1 MWWIK
6 GGTSRTETTGKTRG
20 EAAAQGQASL
30 MRALEPRMLFDGAV
44 AATVAETADAV
55 PQDKAPAGDSQ
66 EASQPDTSPAPQAVG
81 DGPRKE
87 VVFVDTR
94 LPDYQEL
101 LRSVDPAAEVI
112 LLDSRHDGVQQI
124 ADALAGRSGIDAI
137 HILSHGDQGVLLL
150 GNAPLFE
157 GNLSDYS
164 SQLQSIGEALSAEG
178 DILLYG
184 CDVGAGDKG
193 LAFLNSLA
201 GLTGADVAASTDST
215 GGTLGG
221 GNWELEISTGQI
233 ATSHALNTYDLQGY
247 DYQLA
252 TFSVST
258 IGELRTALSTSASNG
273 QADTI
278 TFLGNISAASFNDMK
293 PSDTDALRTF
303 VDINITDGQTLEI
316 VGGGF
321 SLDANYYGRVLEIRS
336 GDVSI
341 SNLTVRDGLV
351 SGNGG
356 AYNSVNGGDALGAG
370 IRASGGTLTLSGVAI
385 SGNRAAGGGGNGG
398 GIGYGY
404 GGGGGGGFSVIG
416 GGNGGA
422 YGPSYPG
429 GAGGGGVGGDGGNAG
444 ITAQSGK
451 GGSNVAGAGG
461 SQAGGFSAGGNGGM
475 AGTGGISIGGG
486 GGGAGASEAPLV
498 GRGGNAVG
506 GMYIAAGATVNLI
519 TTTVTDNLAAGGGGA
534 GSSLSLNAANGGF
547 GVGGIYVLGTLN
559 YQSSTV
565 DLIGTDNQNFGAGGV
580 GGSNA
585 INGNNAGSTGAG
597 GNTGG
602 ENLSGTGTINSTYNP
617 NSAPTATNLTQTVA
631 YTEDPGG
638 SVALGDIVVTD
649 PDGSDSITATLS
661 LSNPAAGAL
670 TTGTFGSAT
679 STYNGGTG
687 VWTVTGSVSDVNAAL
702 AAVAFN
708 PTANWD
714 QDVTITTRVR
724 DAANTG
730 PADGTIT
737 LDVTPVN
744 DAPTATNLTQ
754 SKAAT
759 EGGGAVALDDIVVTD
774 PDTGDTITATLTLS
788 DPAAGTLSTG
798 TFGSAT
804 STYNAGT
811 GVWAVTGSVADVN
824 AALAAVAL
832 IPSADNDQNFTITTR
847 IRDAAGTGPAD
858 GAISVTVTPVND
870 APVVTTSGGSNAFTE
885 NGSATVIDAGLTLS
899 DVDNITFASA
909 TVAITGNFA
918 TGQDL
923 LAFTNDGSTMGN
935 ISASYNTATG
945 VLTLTS
951 AGASATLAQWQA
963 ALRSVTYSNSSDAPS
978 TANRTISFTVNDG
991 DADSNAAT
999 KQVSVTAVNDA
1010 PVVTAPGS
1018 IGVTEDVAT
1027 ALTGISFSDAD
1038 AGSSSVTVTFS
1049 VGSGSLA
1056 AISGGGVMVGGTS
1069 SALTLTGSI
1078 ANINTFIAGSN
1089 VSFTTAANATTD
1101 VTLTVGIDDGGNTGS
1116 GGAQTA
1122 SETVTLQVTAVN
1134 DAPVISAPVSI
1145 NVDEDVSTALTG
1157 ISFIDVDAGS
1167 GSVTATFS
1175 VGSGSLSATSG
1186 SGVTVAGSGTGSLTL
1201 TGSLADLNAF
1211 IAASQVNFLTALNA
1225 TGNVVLSVEIDD
1237 GGNTGS
1243 GGAQSDS
1250 TTVTLVVTAV
1260 NDAPVNSV
1268 PGAQSVDQDSV
1279 LVFSSGNGNP
1289 ISVSDVDAGSGSV
1302 RVTLTASNGLLT
1314 LGGTTGLSFI
1324 NGSGTADATMTFEG
1338 TLADINLALNG
1349 LAFSPTGGYNG
1360 PASLQIVSND
1370 LGNSGSGGSLS
1381 DDDTIAITV
1390 NSLNPKVT
1398 GVQVTNPDG
1407 GYKVGDVITVT
1418 VAFDQV
1424 VTVNTAGGTPT
1435 LLLETGSVDREAS
1448 YVSGSGSNTLSFS
1461 YTVQAGDLS
1470 ADLDYHS
1477 TGALTLNGAT
1487 IRNATSDDALTTLP
1501 ALGGADSIAG
1511 QHDILIDGV
1520 APTVGSVSV
1529 PANGTYVAGENL
1541 DFTVNF
1547 DEAVLV
1553 DTAGGTPRIAITLDS
1568 GGTVYASY
1576 VSGSGSSALLFRYT
1590 VQSGNLDSNG
1600 ITVGAGIDANG
1611 GTLRDGVGNA
1621 AVVTLNGVGATAGV
1635 LVDAVAPTVASVSVP
1650 ANGSYNEG
1658 EVLSFTVNVSEAVLV
1673 NTAGGTPRLALDIG
1687 GVTRYADYVSGSGSS
1702 ALLFQYS
1709 VQAGDTDA
1717 DGIAVAGSLDL
1728 NGGTTRDAA
1737 GNNLV
1742 LALNAVGATGGVLV
1756 DTTAPAAS
1764 GILRLDATPTNAGSV
1779 SYTVT
1784 FSEHVSG
1791 VDAADFS
1798 LVTTGTAAGSIT
1810 SVTQVDGQ
1818 TYTVVVD
1825 GISGTGSIGLNLN
1838 GSGTGI
1844 ADAAGNA
1851 LTGGLAGESYSV
1863 DRDAP
1868 TVASVSVPANGTY
1881 VAGENLDFT
1890 VNFDEAV
1897 LVDTAG
1903 GTPRIAIT
1911 LDSGGTVYASYVS
1924 GSGSSALLFR
1934 YTVQS
1939 GNLDSNGIT
1948 VGAGIDANGGT
1959 LRDGVGNAA
1968 VVTLN
1973 GVGATA
1979 GVLVDAVAPTVASV
1993 SVPAN
1998 GSYNEGE
2005 VLSFTVNVSEAVLV
2019 NTAGGTPR
2027 LALDIGGVTR
2037 YADYVSGSGSSALL
2051 FQYSVQAGDTDADG
2065 IAVAGSLDL
2074 NGGTTR
2080 DAAGNNLVLALNAVG
2095 ATGGVLVD
2103 TTAPAASGILR
2114 LDATPTNA
2122 GSVSYTVTF
2131 SEHVSGVDAADFS
2144 LVTTGTAAGSITS
2157 VTQVDGQ
2164 TYTVVVDGISGTGS
2178 IGLNLN
2184 GSGTGIADAAGNALT
2199 GGLAGESYSVD
2210 RDAPTVASVSVPA
2223 NGTYVAGENLDFTV
2237 NFDEAVL
2244 VDTAGGTPRIAITL
2258 DSGGTVYAS
2267 YVSGSGSSALLFRYT
2282 VQSGNLDSN
2291 GITVG
2296 AGIDANGG
2304 TLRDGV
2310 GNAAVVTLNGV
2321 GATAGVLVDAVA
2333 PTVASVSVPA
2343 NGSYNEGEVLSFTV
2357 NVSEAVLV
2365 NTAGGT
2371 PRLALD
2377 IGGVT
2382 RYADY
2387 VSGSGSSALLFQYS
2401 VQAGDTDADG
2411 IAVAG
2416 SLDLNGGTTRDAAG
2430 NNLVLALNAVGATGG
2445 VLVDTTAPAA
2455 SGILRLDATPTN
2467 AGSVSYTVTFSEH
2480 VSGVDAADFSL
2491 VTTGTA
2497 AGSITSVTQVD
2508 GQTYT
2513 VVVDGISGTGSI
2525 GLNLNGSGTGI
2536 ADAAGNALTGGLA
2549 GESYS
2554 VDRDAPTVAS
2564 VSVPANGTYV
2574 AGENLDFTVNFDE
2587 AVLVDTAGGTP
2598 RIAITLDS
2606 GGTVYASY
2614 VSGSGSS
2621 ALLFRYT
2628 VQSGNLD
2635 SNGITVGAG
2644 IDANGGTLR
2653 DGVGNAA
2660 VVTLNGVGATA
2671 GVLVDAVAPTVAS
2684 VSVPA
2689 NGSYNEGEVLSFTV
2703 NVSEAV
2709 LVNTA
2714 GGTPRLALDIGGV
2727 TRYADYVSGSG
2738 SSALLFQYSVQA
2750 GDTDADGIAVAGS
2763 LDLNGGTTRDA
2774 AGNNLVLALNAVG
2787 ATGGVLVDTTAPAAS
2802 GILRLDATPTN
2813 AGSVSYTVTFSEHVS
2828 GVDAADFSL
2837 VTTGTAAGSITSVT
2851 QVDGQTYTV
2860 VVDGIS
2866 GTGSIGLNL
2875 NGSGTGIAD
2884 AAGNAL
2890 TGGLAGESYSVDR
2903 DAPTVASVSVPANG
2917 TYVAGEN
2924 LDFTV
2929 NFDEAV
2935 LVDTAGGTPRI
2946 AITLDS
2952 GGTVYASYVSGSGS
2966 SALLFRYTVQS
2977 GNLDSNGITVGA
2989 GIDANGGTL
2998 RDGVGNAAV
3007 VTLNGVGATAGVLVD
3022 AVAPTVASVSVPAN
3036 GSYNEGEVLSFTVN
3050 VSEAV
3055 LVNTAGGTPRLA
3067 LDIGGVTRYADYV
3080 SGSGSSALLF
3090 QYSVQAGD
3098 TDADGIAVAGSLDLN
3113 GGTTRDAAGNNL
3125 VLALN
3130 AVGATGGVLV
3140 DTTAPAASGI
3150 LRIDATPTN
3159 AGSVSY
3165 TVTFSEHV
3173 SGVDAADFSLVTT
3186 GTAAGSI
3193 TSVTHV
3199 DGQTYTVVVDGISG
3213 TGSIGLNLN
3222 GSGTGIADAAGN
3234 ALTGGLAGESYSV
3247 DRDAPTVA
3255 SVSVPANGTYVAG
3268 ENLDFTVNFDEAV
3281 LVDTAGGTP
3290 RIAITLDSGGTLYAD
3305 YLSGSGTMTLVFR
3318 AQVGNGQLDLDGIS
3332 LGSTI
3337 DSNGGHLR
3345 DAIGNNANI
3354 TLNAVGDTAM
3364 VRVDS
3369 VLPTAT
3375 IVVSDTALAAGETA
3389 AVTITFSEAISGL
3402 TTADFTVANGVLS
3415 GLSSSDGGVTWTAT
3429 LTPTANI
3436 TAASNLITL
3445 NNTGVVDAAGNSGAG
3460 TTDSN
3465 LYAIDTELPTAT
3477 ITREG
3482 AERATG
3488 NTLSYLVEFSEN
3500 MANPGADQFALVTTG
3515 SLTGDI
3521 TRVDHLGGSQYRVI
3535 IGNISGEG
3543 SLTLRFAADNRLVD
3557 NAGNPLAGSNMPQ
3570 AYTRLALGGD
3580 PEFRVEQGTPQ
3591 INTGSTGQ
3599 TLPTPPPPL
3608 VVGTSLF
3615 GETGSSG
3622 ITPLGNIFLS
3632 ANSSAPSYLSQV
3644 FSGST
3649 LVSSDVPGNSSTIGS
3664 LFSGGFGSLSGTGYG
3679 LGGGLGGGLSGGPGG
3694 GFGDVFGSGLGDN
3707 LDGGLAQRGLDSAVP
3722 SLTAQLQQWNEQ
3734 EQRQQQ
3740 QLARALAQLAEQQ
3753 HA

>member
-44 AATVAETADAV
+44 AATVADTVDTV

-66 EASQPDTSPAPQAVG
+66 EASLSDTRPAPQAVG

-124 ADALAGRSGIDAI
+124 ADTLAGRSGIDAI

-150 GNAPLFE
+150 GNAPLHG
-157 GNLSDYS
+157 GNLDAYAG
-164 SQLQSIGEALSAEG
+164 QLAAIGSALTAEG

-193 LAFLNSLA
+193 LAFLNGLA

-278 TFLGNISAASFNDMK
+278 TFLGNISATGTDDMLVG
-293 PSDTDALRTF
+293 SDGQRTF

-385 SGNRAAGGGGNGG
+385 TGNRAAGGGGNGG

-404 GGGGGGGFSVIG
+404 GGGGGGGFSGIG

-422 YGPSYPG
+422 NGLYLG
-429 GAGGGGVGGDGGNAG
+429 GVGGGGVGGIGGYNPIEYGYRYQA
-444 ITAQSGK
+444 GK
-451 GGSNVAGAGG
+451 GGSTVGGAGG
-461 SQAGGFSAGGNGGM
+461 SQDVGYSAGGNGGM
-475 AGTGGISIGGG
+475 AGTGGTSIGGG

-506 GMYIAAGATVNLI
+506 ALHIAAGATVNMAA
-519 TTTVTDNLAAGGGGA
+519 TTVTDNLAAGGGGA
-534 GSSLSLNAANGGF
+534 GSSKSVNAADGGF

-565 DLIGTDNQNFGAGGV
+565 DLTGTDNQNFGAGGA

-585 INGNNAGSTGAG
+585 VNGNSAGSAGAS
-597 GNTGG
+597 G

-714 QDVTITTRVR
+714 QDVTITTCVR

-774 PDTGDTITATLTLS
+774 PDTGDTITAALTLS

-832 IPSADNDQNFTITTR
+832 TPSADNDKNFTITTH

-935 ISASYNTATG
+935 ISASYNAATG

-951 AGASATLAQWQA
+951 AGASATLAEWQA

-1027 ALTGISFSDAD
+1027 ALTGISFSDVD

-1089 VSFTTAANATTD
+1089 VSFTTAANATAD

-1122 SETVTLQVTAVN
+1122 SETITLQVTAVN

-1268 PGAQSVDQDSV
+1268 PGAQSVVQDSV

-1547 DEAVLV
+1547 DDAVLV
-1553 DTAGGTPRIAITLDS
+1553 DTTGGTPRIAITLD
-1568 GGTVYASY
+1568 T
-1576 VSGSGSSALLFRYT
+1576 
-1590 VQSGNLDSNG
+1590 
-1600 ITVGAGIDANG
+1600 
-1611 GTLRDGVGNA
+1611 
-1621 AVVTLNGVGATAGV
+1621 
-1635 LVDAVAPTVASVSVP
+1635 
-1650 ANGSYNEG
+1650 
-1658 EVLSFTVNVSEAVLV
+1658 
-1673 NTAGGTPRLALDIG
+1673 
-1687 GVTRYADYVSGSGSS
+1687 
-1702 ALLFQYS
+1702 
-1709 VQAGDTDA
+1709 
-1717 DGIAVAGSLDL
+1717 
-1728 NGGTTRDAA
+1728 
-1737 GNNLV
+1737 
-1742 LALNAVGATGGVLV
+1742 
-1756 DTTAPAAS
+1756 
-1764 GILRLDATPTNAGSV
+1764 
-1779 SYTVT
+1779 
-1784 FSEHVSG
+1784 
-1791 VDAADFS
+1791 
-1798 LVTTGTAAGSIT
+1798 
-1810 SVTQVDGQ
+1810 
-1818 TYTVVVD
+1818 
-1825 GISGTGSIGLNLN
+1825 
-1838 GSGTGI
+1838 
-1844 ADAAGNA
+1844 
-1851 LTGGLAGESYSV
+1851 
-1863 DRDAP
+1863 
-1868 TVASVSVPANGTY
+1868 
-1881 VAGENLDFT
+1881 
-1890 VNFDEAV
+1890 
-1897 LVDTAG
+1897 
-1903 GTPRIAIT
+1903 
-1911 LDSGGTVYASYVS
+1911 
-1924 GSGSSALLFR
+1924 
-1934 YTVQS
+1934 
-1939 GNLDSNGIT
+1939 
-1948 VGAGIDANGGT
+1948 
-1959 LRDGVGNAA
+1959 
-1968 VVTLN
+1968 
-1973 GVGATA
+1973 
-1979 GVLVDAVAPTVASV
+1979 
-1993 SVPAN
+1993 
-1998 GSYNEGE
+1998 
-2005 VLSFTVNVSEAVLV
+2005 
-2019 NTAGGTPR
+2019 
-2027 LALDIGGVTR
+2027 
-2037 YADYVSGSGSSALL
+2037 
-2051 FQYSVQAGDTDADG
+2051 
-2065 IAVAGSLDL
+2065 
-2074 NGGTTR
+2074 
-2080 DAAGNNLVLALNAVG
+2080 
-2095 ATGGVLVD
+2095 
-2103 TTAPAASGILR
+2103 
-2114 LDATPTNA
+2114 
-2122 GSVSYTVTF
+2122 
-2131 SEHVSGVDAADFS
+2131 
-2144 LVTTGTAAGSITS
+2144 
-2157 VTQVDGQ
+2157 
-2164 TYTVVVDGISGTGS
+2164 
-2178 IGLNLN
+2178 
-2184 GSGTGIADAAGNALT
+2184 
-2199 GGLAGESYSVD
+2199 
-2210 RDAPTVASVSVPA
+2210 
-2223 NGTYVAGENLDFTV
+2223 
-2237 NFDEAVL
+2237 
-2244 VDTAGGTPRIAITL
+2244 
-2258 DSGGTVYAS
+2258 
-2267 YVSGSGSSALLFRYT
+2267 
-2282 VQSGNLDSN
+2282 
-2291 GITVG
+2291 
-2296 AGIDANGG
+2296 
-2304 TLRDGV
+2304 
-2310 GNAAVVTLNGV
+2310 
-2321 GATAGVLVDAVA
+2321 
-2333 PTVASVSVPA
+2333 
-2343 NGSYNEGEVLSFTV
+2343 
-2357 NVSEAVLV
+2357 
-2365 NTAGGT
+2365 
-2371 PRLALD
+2371 
-2377 IGGVT
+2377 
-2382 RYADY
+2382 
-2387 VSGSGSSALLFQYS
+2387 
-2401 VQAGDTDADG
+2401 
-2411 IAVAG
+2411 
-2416 SLDLNGGTTRDAAG
+2416 
-2430 NNLVLALNAVGATGG
+2430 
-2445 VLVDTTAPAA
+2445 
-2455 SGILRLDATPTN
+2455 
-2467 AGSVSYTVTFSEH
+2467 
-2480 VSGVDAADFSL
+2480 
-2491 VTTGTA
+2491 
-2497 AGSITSVTQVD
+2497 
-2508 GQTYT
+2508 
-2513 VVVDGISGTGSI
+2513 
-2525 GLNLNGSGTGI
+2525 
-2536 ADAAGNALTGGLA
+2536 
-2549 GESYS
+2549 
-2554 VDRDAPTVAS
+2554 
-2564 VSVPANGTYV
+2564 
-2574 AGENLDFTVNFDE
+2574 
-2587 AVLVDTAGGTP
+2587 
-2598 RIAITLDS
+2598 
-2606 GGTVYASY
+2606 
-2614 VSGSGSS
+2614 
-2621 ALLFRYT
+2621 
-2628 VQSGNLD
+2628 
-2635 SNGITVGAG
+2635 
-2644 IDANGGTLR
+2644 
-2653 DGVGNAA
+2653 
-2660 VVTLNGVGATA
+2660 
-2671 GVLVDAVAPTVAS
+2671 
-2684 VSVPA
+2684 
-2689 NGSYNEGEVLSFTV
+2689 
-2703 NVSEAV
+2703 
-2709 LVNTA
+2709 
-2714 GGTPRLALDIGGV
+2714 
-2727 TRYADYVSGSG
+2727 
-2738 SSALLFQYSVQA
+2738 
-2750 GDTDADGIAVAGS
+2750 
-2763 LDLNGGTTRDA
+2763 
-2774 AGNNLVLALNAVG
+2774 
-2787 ATGGVLVDTTAPAAS
+2787 
-2802 GILRLDATPTN
+2802 
-2813 AGSVSYTVTFSEHVS
+2813 
-2828 GVDAADFSL
+2828 
-2837 VTTGTAAGSITSVT
+2837 
-2851 QVDGQTYTV
+2851 
-2860 VVDGIS
+2860 
-2866 GTGSIGLNL
+2866 
-2875 NGSGTGIAD
+2875 
-2884 AAGNAL
+2884 
-2890 TGGLAGESYSVDR
+2890 
-2903 DAPTVASVSVPANG
+2903 
-2917 TYVAGEN
+2917 
-2924 LDFTV
+2924 
-2929 NFDEAV
+2929 
-2935 LVDTAGGTPRI
+2935 
-2946 AITLDS
+2946 
-2952 GGTVYASYVSGSGS
+2952 
-2966 SALLFRYTVQS
+2966 
-2977 GNLDSNGITVGA
+2977 
-2989 GIDANGGTL
+2989 
-2998 RDGVGNAAV
+2998 
-3007 VTLNGVGATAGVLVD
+3007 
-3022 AVAPTVASVSVPAN
+3022 
-3036 GSYNEGEVLSFTVN
+3036 
-3050 VSEAV
+3050 
-3055 LVNTAGGTPRLA
+3055 
-3067 LDIGGVTRYADYV
+3067 
-3080 SGSGSSALLF
+3080 
-3090 QYSVQAGD
+3090 
-3098 TDADGIAVAGSLDLN
+3098 
-3113 GGTTRDAAGNNL
+3113 
-3125 VLALN
+3125 
-3130 AVGATGGVLV
+3130 
-3140 DTTAPAASGI
+3140 
-3150 LRIDATPTN
+3150 
-3159 AGSVSY
+3159 
-3165 TVTFSEHV
+3165 
-3173 SGVDAADFSLVTT
+3173 
-3186 GTAAGSI
+3186 
-3193 TSVTHV
+3193 
-3199 DGQTYTVVVDGISG
+3199 
-3213 TGSIGLNLN
+3213 
-3222 GSGTGIADAAGN
+3222 
-3234 ALTGGLAGESYSV
+3234 
-3247 DRDAPTVA
+3247 
-3255 SVSVPANGTYVAG
+3255 
-3268 ENLDFTVNFDEAV
+3268 
-3281 LVDTAGGTP
+3281 
-3290 RIAITLDSGGTLYAD
+3290 GGTLYAN
-3305 YLSGSGTMTLVFR
+3305 YLSGSGTMALVFR

-3345 DAIGNNANI
+3345 DAIGNDANT
-3354 TLNAVGDTAM
+3354 TLNAVGDTTM
-3364 VRVDS
+3364 VHIDS

-3375 IVVSDTALAAGETA
+3375 I
-3389 AVTITFSEAISGL
+3389 I
-3402 TTADFTVANGVLS
+3402 
-3415 GLSSSDGGVTWTAT
+3415 
-3429 LTPTANI
+3429 
-3436 TAASNLITL
+3436 
-3445 NNTGVVDAAGNSGAG
+3445 
-3460 TTDSN
+3460 
-3465 LYAIDTELPTAT
+3465 
-3477 ITREG
+3477 REG
-3482 AERATG
+3482 PAIIG
-3488 NTLSYLVEFSEN
+3488 GDSVSYLVEFSETVN
-3500 MANPGADQFALVTTG
+3500 GVELGHFTLSTTG
-3515 SLTGDI
+3515 NLTATI
-3521 TRVDHLGGSQYRVI
+3521 TKINALGGSQYRVI
-3535 IGNISGEG
+3535 IGNITGEG
-3543 SLTLRFAADNRLVD
+3543 TLSLQLTADNQLVD
-3557 NAGNPLAGSNMPQ
+3557 NAGNPLNKGATGDS
-3570 AYTRLALGGD
+3570 YTRLTTGGD
-3580 PEFRVEQGTPQ
+3580 PEFRVEQGTQ
-3591 INTGSTGQ
+3591 Q
-3599 TLPTPPPPL
+3599 PTPEPTRLITGLLDLFAPQPL
-3608 VVGTSLF
+3608 AANSSLLS
-3615 GETGSSG
+3615 EPTSSG